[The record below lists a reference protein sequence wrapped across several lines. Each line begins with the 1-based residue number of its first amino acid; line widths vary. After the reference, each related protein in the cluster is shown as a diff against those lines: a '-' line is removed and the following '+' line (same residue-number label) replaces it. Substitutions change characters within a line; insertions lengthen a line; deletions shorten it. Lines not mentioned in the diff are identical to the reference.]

1 MKKYFKLLLC
11 AAFGLG
17 AFTACE
23 DVPAPYNIPSENPK
37 PVNPTA
43 DYILNQTFTSS
54 LGEFISQSES
64 GDLAW
69 TSSSKYGAI
78 ITGYDDWNS
87 TGTKS
92 NKPGVTLLLSP
103 IINLTGCDSAY
114 VIIDQAINYAKTT
127 LNEDHAMLIRIGDGA
142 WATLPMTFD
151 GLGTSFTYVSQNI
164 QIPQEFIG
172 KSVQIALKHIA
183 HDSYSSTWEVKS
195 LSVAK
200 GQAPAGNSDTP
211 VEGLV
216 GSGTKDDPYDVPSTI
231 KLIAA
236 GPPSTKIYTKGKISK
251 IDEIDTGPFGNATYY
266 ISNDGTT
273 TDQLE
278 VYRGY
283 GLGGAKFTSTNDLK
297 VGDDVIV
304 YGVVV
309 YYNNMTM
316 EFTQGSELYMLNGE
330 YASGTPTPTGTP
342 TGTGTKED
350 PYNIVA
356 AAAASGNA
364 WVQAYIVGWIEG
376 QKIAEGAHFNGTST
390 VASNLLIADTPDET
404 DVNKCMPVQL
414 PSGTDARSAL
424 NLLDNPGNY
433 KKQVKLYG
441 LLDKYFGVA
450 GLRSVSEYVI
460 DGSTPTP
467 QPDEAIFSE
476 PFSASQ
482 GAFTIDNKNLPSAIS
497 SIWTFSS
504 SYGMVATAYEKNS
517 RKNYDGEAW
526 LISPE
531 IDLTNVTNAT
541 LTFSHGANY
550 FKGECKD
557 ECSVLAKA
565 AGESEWSTLNVK
577 TWPANDFK
585 FVSSGDVD
593 LKAYVGK
600 KMQIAFRYTST
611 DTKAGTWEI
620 KKVLVEER
628 AAEDGDSPNPD
639 SGVKTLANFTN
650 GDFETWAD
658 GQPTGWKT
666 ASTAGNATLSQSTEA
681 HGGQYSV
688 CVQGATSG
696 NKRLGYQEMQLE
708 AGTYNC
714 SFWVRTQSGSGGSV
728 CPGYAIIGTGNPTY
742 MYDKKEGSN
751 SNNYVDNLTTTW
763 QQVSYSFTLDEQKTV
778 CLIIMN
784 QAKSTGAIN
793 VLIDD
798 FTITKN

>member
-127 LNEDHAMLIRIGDGA
+127 LNEDHALLIIDAEKIASSFGLLSSLGQS
-142 WATLPMTFD
+142 LPMSFD
-151 GLGTSFTYVSQNI
+151 GLGTSFTYVSQSI

-251 IDEIDTGPFGNATYY
+251 IDEIDTGSFGNATYY

-309 YYNNMTM
+309 YYRNETM
-316 EFTQGSELYMLNGE
+316 EFTQGSELYMHNGD

-350 PYNIVA
+350 PYNIIA

-441 LLDKYFGVA
+441 SLEKYFGVA
-450 GLRSVSEYVI
+450 GLKSVSEYVI

-467 QPDEAIFSE
+467 PPA
-476 PFSASQ
+476 P
-482 GAFTIDNKNLPSAIS
+482 
-497 SIWTFSS
+497 
-504 SYGMVATAYEKNS
+504 
-517 RKNYDGEAW
+517 GEAKGSGT
-526 LISPE
+526 LADPYNVVAATKLATDLGEGNTSTEKYYIKGKISDIKYKFDVE
-531 IDLTNVTNAT
+531 HGTATFFISDDGSKQNQFQVYSAYYLGNQSWKTGDIQIQIGDEVVVYGQLTNYQGTPETA
-541 LTFSHGANY
+541 
-550 FKGECKD
+550 
-557 ECSVLAKA
+557 AK
-565 AGESEWSTLNVK
+565 
-577 TWPANDFK
+577 
-585 FVSSGDVD
+585 
-593 LKAYVGK
+593 KAYLYSINGK
-600 KMQIAFRYTST
+600 TEDDGSDPGDDPTPGSY
-611 DTKAGTWEI
+611 I
-620 KKVLVEER
+620 K
-628 AAEDGDSPNPD
+628 
-639 SGVKTLANFTN
+639 LADFTN
-650 GDFETWAD
+650 GGFETWTD
-658 GQPTGWKT
+658 GVPAQWMSTNT
-666 ASTAGNATLSQSTEA
+666 ASTKNTISQSTDA
-681 HGGQYSV
+681 HSGSYSV
-688 CVQGATSG
+688 NVAGSTSG
-696 NKRLGYQEMQLE
+696 NQRLASTELTLE
-708 AGTYNC
+708 AGDYTIEFY
-714 SFWVRTQSGSGGSV
+714 VKPEADGGSV
-728 CPGYAIIGTGNPTY
+728 RPGYVPLK
-742 MYDKKEGSN
+742 DDGSVG
-751 SNNYVDNLTTTW
+751 SYVYGDYTNDIPAGQWTKITHTFSLDATTNVNL
-763 QQVSYSFTLDEQKTV
+763 V
-778 CLIIMN
+778 IMN
-784 QAKSTGAIN
+784 PKKPGKN
-793 VLIDD
+793 FLIDD
-798 FTITKN
+798 YTIIKK

>member
-23 DVPAPYNIPSENPK
+23 DVPAPYNIPSE
-37 PVNPTA
+37 NPTA

-127 LNEDHAMLIRIGDGA
+127 LNEDHALLIIDAEKIASSFGLLSSLGQS
-142 WATLPMTFD
+142 LPMSFD

-216 GSGTKDDPYDVPSTI
+216 GS
-231 KLIAA
+231 
-236 GPPSTKIYTKGKISK
+236 
-251 IDEIDTGPFGNATYY
+251 
-266 ISNDGTT
+266 
-273 TDQLE
+273 
-278 VYRGY
+278 
-283 GLGGAKFTSTNDLK
+283 
-297 VGDDVIV
+297 
-304 YGVVV
+304 
-309 YYNNMTM
+309 
-316 EFTQGSELYMLNGE
+316 
-330 YASGTPTPTGTP
+330 
-342 TGTGTKED
+342 GTKED

-450 GLRSVSEYVI
+450 GLKSVSEYVI

-550 FKGECKD
+550 FKGKCKD

-650 GDFETWAD
+650 GDFESWTDD
-658 GQPTGWKT
+658 GKPTHWESSSSK
-666 ASTAGNATLSQSTEA
+666 ANVSKSTIA
-681 HGGQYSV
+681 HGGQFSCKV
-688 CVQGATSG
+688 EKASENQ
-696 NKRLGYQEMQLE
+696 RLAYEDLSLE
-708 AGTYNC
+708 AGSYTL
-714 SFWVRTQSGSGGSV
+714 SAWVRAENGTAYAEI
-728 CPGYAIIGTGNPTY
+728 GYHTSAYVYG
-742 MYDKKEGSN
+742 DKIEIS
-751 SNNYVDNLTTTW
+751 TEW
-763 QQVSYSFTLDEQKTV
+763 QQLTYSFELNAQSSV
-778 CLIIMN
+778 SVILMN
-784 QAKSTGAIN
+784 HRDSANSIL
-793 VLIDD
+793 VDD
-798 FTITKN
+798 YTITKN